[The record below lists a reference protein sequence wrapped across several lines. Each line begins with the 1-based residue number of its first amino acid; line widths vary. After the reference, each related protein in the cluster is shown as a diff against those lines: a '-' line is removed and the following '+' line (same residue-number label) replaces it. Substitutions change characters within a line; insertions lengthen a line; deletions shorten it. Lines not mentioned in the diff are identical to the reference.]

1 MVRFKLDDKVFEVG
15 GAGLAKVLR
24 KMAGDESWRVSKGYR
39 QFLVEMSMKC
49 MMDKGQGILT
59 MNQAKKVQD
68 ARDFYA
74 NWEKEKK
81 SEKHLAE
88 KRRQNRLLIKLRNTI
103 RDADYNVKK
112 IRIVESMM
120 KQVEKHRFLSP
131 KQKQLCNKFY
141 KEYK

>member
-1 MVRFKLDDKVFEVG
+1 MGKK
-15 GAGLAKVLR
+15 LAKTLR
-24 KMAGDESWRVSKGYR
+24 KMAGDESWRVSEGYR

-49 MMDKGQGILT
+49 MKDKGQGTLT
-59 MNQAKKVQD
+59 PNQAKKVQD
-68 ARDFYA
+68 AQNFYA

-81 SEKHLAE
+81 SEKHLLE
-88 KRRQNRLLIKLRNTI
+88 KKRQNQLLIKLRNII
-103 RDADYNVKK
+103 RDTDYNVKK
-112 IRIVESMM
+112 IRIIESMM

>member
-1 MVRFKLDDKVFEVG
+1 MGKK
-15 GAGLAKVLR
+15 LAKTLR
-24 KMAGDESWRVSKGYR
+24 KMAGDESWRISEGYR
-39 QFLVEMSMKC
+39 KFLVEMAVKC
-49 MMDKGQGILT
+49 QASKNTEASAPLT
-59 MNQAKKVQD
+59 PNQAKKVMD
-68 ARDFYA
+68 AQSFYA

-112 IRIVESMM
+112 INIVESMM

>member
-1 MVRFKLDDKVFEVG
+1 MNKN
-15 GAGLAKVLR
+15 LAKILR
-24 KMAGDESWRVSKGYR
+24 KMAGDESWRISEGYR
-39 QFLVEMSMKC
+39 KFLVEMAVKC
-49 MMDKGQGILT
+49 QASKNTEASAPLT
-59 MNQAKKVQD
+59 PNQAKKVMD
-68 ARDFYA
+68 AQSFYA

-81 SEKHLAE
+81 SEKHLLE
-88 KRRQNRLLIKLRNTI
+88 KKRQNQLLIKLRNTI

-112 IRIVESMM
+112 INIVESMM

>member
-1 MVRFKLDDKVFEVG
+1 MNKK
-15 GAGLAKVLR
+15 LAKILR
-24 KMAGDESWRVSKGYR
+24 KMAGDESWRISEGYR
-39 QFLVEMSMKC
+39 KFLVEMAVKC
-49 MMDKGQGILT
+49 QASKNTEASAPLT
-59 MNQAKKVQD
+59 PNQAKKVMD
-68 ARDFYA
+68 AQSFYA

-81 SEKHLAE
+81 SEKHLLE
-88 KRRQNRLLIKLRNTI
+88 KKRQNQVLIKLRNTI

-112 IRIVESMM
+112 IRIIESMM

>member
-1 MVRFKLDDKVFEVG
+1 MNKK
-15 GAGLAKVLR
+15 LAKILR
-24 KMAGDESWRVSKGYR
+24 KMAGDESWRISEGYR
-39 QFLVEMSMKC
+39 KFLVEMAVKC
-49 MMDKGQGILT
+49 QASKNTEASAPLT
-59 MNQAKKVQD
+59 PNQAKKVMD
-68 ARDFYA
+68 AQSFYA

-81 SEKHLAE
+81 SEKHLLE
-88 KRRQNRLLIKLRNTI
+88 KKRQNQLLIKLRNTI

-112 IRIVESMM
+112 INIVESMM

>member
-1 MVRFKLDDKVFEVG
+1 MGKK
-15 GAGLAKVLR
+15 LAKTLR
-24 KMAGDESWRVSKGYR
+24 KMAGDESWRVSEGYR
-39 QFLVEMSMKC
+39 QFRVEMSMKC
-49 MMDKGQGILT
+49 MKDKGQGTLT
-59 MNQAKKVQD
+59 PNQAKKVQD
-68 ARDFYA
+68 AQNFYA

-81 SEKHLAE
+81 SEKHLLE
-88 KRRQNRLLIKLRNTI
+88 KKRQNQLLIKLRNTI

-112 IRIVESMM
+112 INIVESMM

>member
-1 MVRFKLDDKVFEVG
+1 MNKK
-15 GAGLAKVLR
+15 LAKILR
-24 KMAGDESWRVSKGYR
+24 KMAGDESWRVSEGYR
-39 QFLVEMSMKC
+39 KFLVEMAVKC
-49 MMDKGQGILT
+49 QASKNTEASAPLT
-59 MNQAKKVQD
+59 PNQAKKVMD
-68 ARDFYA
+68 AQSFYA

-81 SEKHLAE
+81 SEKHLLE
-88 KRRQNRLLIKLRNTI
+88 KKRQNQLLIKLRNTI

>member
-1 MVRFKLDDKVFEVG
+1 MGKK
-15 GAGLAKVLR
+15 LAKTLR
-24 KMAGDESWRVSKGYR
+24 KMAGDESWRISEGYR
-39 QFLVEMSMKC
+39 KFLVEMAVKC
-49 MMDKGQGILT
+49 QASKNTEASAPLT
-59 MNQAKKVQD
+59 PNQAKKVMD
-68 ARDFYA
+68 AQSFYA

-112 IRIVESMM
+112 IRIIESMM